1 MKEGWEIREKRTV
14 VYMNKERLENK
25 REKDRVPNKNEER
38 VENKRKNDSHKYE

>member
-1 MKEGWEIREKRTV
+1 
-14 VYMNKERLENK
+14 MNKERLENK